1 MDPERNPSLPSPAW
15 RAKYVEDVRRRL
27 ESGELDS
34 DDAVL
39 ETAYALLDGDRGRG
53 ED

>member
-1 MDPERNPSLPSPAW
+1 MDRDRLCLPDPSW
-15 RAKYVEDVRRRL
+15 RAQYLEDVRRRL
-27 ESGELDS
+27 ANGELDS

-39 ETAYALLDGDRGRG
+39 ETAYALLDGDPAQ